1 VVSAILTKW
10 RVGKRVAAGSL
21 WLWAIFCFYAPI
33 AGASDCP
40 KAGEEIATDRP
51 DVTNSSIVVPAGS
64 LQSENGVNLTK
75 EAGAT
80 TVDGTNTR
88 LRFGIVDC
96 FEVLVDLPTY
106 FAALRNSGKSG
117 FSDVAPAA
125 KWQISPLPGT
135 VDLSA
140 VVGAALPS
148 GATGVA
154 GAGAQ
159 PYVQFPWSWQ
169 LRDGWNL
176 AGMVTEFFRPA
187 DPISQLVTQTT
198 FVIEKKV
205 SEKASL
211 FTEYVGYYPDN
222 SGSRQFINSG
232 GTYRLTPTQQIDF
245 HVALGLNHRT
255 PDFIFGVGYSI
266 RLDQRARGAK

>member
-1 VVSAILTKW
+1 M
-10 RVGKRVAAGSL
+10 
-21 WLWAIFCFYAPI
+21 FCFDAPI
-33 AGASDCP
+33 ARAGDCP
-40 KAGEEIATDRP
+40 KSSEEIATDRP
-51 DVTNSSIVVPAGS
+51 DVTNSSIVVPRGS
-64 LQSENGVNLTK
+64 LQSENGIDLTK
-75 EAGAT
+75 EAGS
-80 TVDGTNTR
+80 TVIDGTNTR

-96 FEVLVDLPTY
+96 FELLVDLPSY
-106 FAALRNSGKSG
+106 FAALHNSGKSG

-154 GAGAQ
+154 GGGVQ
-159 PYVQFPWSWQ
+159 PYVQFPWSWE
-169 LRDGWNL
+169 LRDGWSL
-176 AGMVTEFFRPA
+176 AGMITEFFRPL
-187 DPISQLVTQTT
+187 DPISQLVTQAT

-205 SEKASL
+205 SEKAGL

-222 SGSRQFINSG
+222 FGPRQLINSG
-232 GTYRLTPTQQIDF
+232 GTYRITPTQQVDF
-245 HVALGLNHRT
+245 HIALGLNHRA

-266 RLDQRARGAK
+266 RLDQKSPRR